1 MDRYWA
7 NVFHETVDQIR
18 PVAQEAGISLAQLA
32 IGWVLANPTVTS
44 PIVGATSPQQLDDAI
59 RAEENPLGGDVVAA
73 LDEITREFRRGDTD
87 IQFRKNVSK

>member
-7 NVFHETVDQIR
+7 SDFHETVDLIR
-18 PVAQEAGISLAQLA
+18 PVAEEAGISLAQLA

-44 PIVGATSPQQLDDAI
+44 PIVGATNPQQLDDAI
-59 RAEENPLGGDVVAA
+59 RAVDEPLGEDIIDS

-87 IQFRKNVSK
+87 IQFRVKKP